1 MIIFHERINN
11 STWGNMNP
19 YRLLFFLTLLNLLNF
34 VDRQLIASFANFIV
48 PDLGLTDWQYG
59 ILTGLAFVFFYSIM
73 GLFMGTL
80 ADKYNRPRLI
90 GFGVLLWSVF
100 TALTGAAKGFIS
112 MAIPRA
118 FIGVGESILTPTSM
132 SMLSDSFPANRM
144 GFAAGV
150 YYMGVPIGVGI
161 SLLIVGFLGEPLGWR
176 NCFYIL
182 GGIGAVL
189 GIIAFFFKDRPRKH
203 LIDNPDE
210 VNLSFSEI
218 VSTLRQALTSSN
230 ALILTIAGGVL
241 YHVALGAAVFEQLWY
256 AQERGFERSEIA
268 QLTGIIGVVAGLAG
282 NLFGGLMS
290 DWWLRTFNQGRPMFL
305 FWLTLLLLP
314 LGIIYRFVEP
324 NTFIFWLGVVI
335 GYFQLGCFYGPT
347 FSTVQELV
355 PPKIRATVV
364 AFYILCLNL
373 IGLTFGSLGGGIFTD
388 LLRSFDVA
396 EPYTIML
403 VTFSLIAGLAIP
415 CYYFGG
421 KIYESDRKRLL
432 EEFNN

>member
-1 MIIFHERINN
+1 
-11 STWGNMNP
+11 MNP

-189 GIIAFFFKDRPRKH
+189 GIVAFFFKDRPRKH

-210 VNLSFSEI
+210 VNLYFSEI
-218 VSTLRQALTSSN
+218 VSTLRHALTSSN

-388 LLRSFDVA
+388 VLRSFDVS

>member
-1 MIIFHERINN
+1 
-11 STWGNMNP
+11 MNP

-189 GIIAFFFKDRPRKH
+189 GIVAFFFKDRPRKH

-324 NTFIFWLGVVI
+324 NTFIFWLGVLI

>member
-1 MIIFHERINN
+1 
-11 STWGNMNP
+11 MNP

-218 VSTLRQALTSSN
+218 VSTLRYALTSSN

-388 LLRSFDVA
+388 VLRSFDVS

-432 EEFNN
+432 EKFNN

>member
-1 MIIFHERINN
+1 
-11 STWGNMNP
+11 MNP

>member
-1 MIIFHERINN
+1 
-11 STWGNMNP
+11 MNP

-189 GIIAFFFKDRPRKH
+189 GIVAFFFKDRPRKH

-210 VNLSFSEI
+210 VNLSYSEI

-388 LLRSFDVA
+388 LLRSFDVT

-432 EEFNN
+432 EKFNN

>member
-1 MIIFHERINN
+1 
-11 STWGNMNP
+11 MNP

-189 GIIAFFFKDRPRKH
+189 GIIAFYFKDRPRKH

-210 VNLSFSEI
+210 VNLSYSEI

-324 NTFIFWLGVVI
+324 NTFIFWLGVTI

-388 LLRSFDVA
+388 LLRSFDVT

-432 EEFNN
+432 EKFNN

>member
-1 MIIFHERINN
+1 
-11 STWGNMNP
+11 MNP

-90 GFGVLLWSVF
+90 GFGVLLWSIF
-100 TALTGAAKGFIS
+100 TAFTGAAKGFIS

-241 YHVALGAAVFEQLWY
+241 YHVALGAAVFEHLWY

-388 LLRSFDVA
+388 LLRSFEVA

-421 KIYESDRKRLL
+421 KIYELDRKRLL
-432 EEFNN
+432 EKFNN

>member
-1 MIIFHERINN
+1 
-11 STWGNMNP
+11 MNP

-189 GIIAFFFKDRPRKH
+189 GIVAFFFKDRPRKH

-210 VNLSFSEI
+210 VNLSFLEI

-241 YHVALGAAVFEQLWY
+241 YHVALGAAVFEQLWF

-388 LLRSFDVA
+388 ILRSFDVI

-432 EEFNN
+432 EKFNN

>member
-1 MIIFHERINN
+1 
-11 STWGNMNP
+11 MNA

-90 GFGVLLWSVF
+90 GFGVLLWSIF

-161 SLLIVGFLGEPLGWR
+161 SLIIVGFLGEPLGCR

>member
-1 MIIFHERINN
+1 
-11 STWGNMNP
+11 MNP

-189 GIIAFFFKDRPRKH
+189 GIVAFFFKDHPRKH

-210 VNLSFSEI
+210 VNLSFLEI
-218 VSTLRQALTSSN
+218 VSTLRQALSSSN

-388 LLRSFDVA
+388 ILRSFDVI

-421 KIYESDRKRLL
+421 KFYESDRKRLL
-432 EEFNN
+432 EKFNN

>member
-1 MIIFHERINN
+1 
-11 STWGNMNP
+11 MNP

-90 GFGVLLWSVF
+90 GFGVLLWSIF

-189 GIIAFFFKDRPRKH
+189 GIVAFFFKDRPRKH

>member
-1 MIIFHERINN
+1 
-11 STWGNMNP
+11 MNP

-189 GIIAFFFKDRPRKH
+189 GIVAFFFKDRPRKY

-210 VNLSFSEI
+210 VNLSFLEI

-241 YHVALGAAVFEQLWY
+241 YHVALGAAVFEQLWF

-314 LGIIYRFVEP
+314 LGIIYRFVET

-388 LLRSFDVA
+388 ILRSFDVI

-432 EEFNN
+432 EKFNN

>member
-1 MIIFHERINN
+1 
-11 STWGNMNP
+11 
-19 YRLLFFLTLLNLLNF
+19 

-189 GIIAFFFKDRPRKH
+189 GIIAFYFKDRPRKH

-210 VNLSFSEI
+210 VNLSYSEI

-290 DWWLRTFNQGRPMFL
+290 DWWLKTFNQGRPMFL

-324 NTFIFWLGVVI
+324 NTFIFWLGVTI

-388 LLRSFDVA
+388 LLRSFDVT

-432 EEFNN
+432 EKFNN

>member
-1 MIIFHERINN
+1 
-11 STWGNMNP
+11 MNP

-189 GIIAFFFKDRPRKH
+189 GIVAFFFKDRPRKH

-403 VTFSLIAGLAIP
+403 FTFSLIAGLAIP

>member
-1 MIIFHERINN
+1 
-11 STWGNMNP
+11 MNP

-90 GFGVLLWSVF
+90 GFGVLLWSIF
-100 TALTGAAKGFIS
+100 TAFTGAAKGFIS
-112 MAIPRA
+112 MACPRA

-189 GIIAFFFKDRPRKH
+189 GIVAFFFKDRPRKH

>member
-1 MIIFHERINN
+1 
-11 STWGNMNP
+11 MNP

-189 GIIAFFFKDRPRKH
+189 GIVAFFFKDRPRKH

-210 VNLSFSEI
+210 VNLSFLEI
-218 VSTLRQALTSSN
+218 VSTLRQALSSSN

-388 LLRSFDVA
+388 ILRSFDVI

-432 EEFNN
+432 EKFNN

>member
-1 MIIFHERINN
+1 
-11 STWGNMNP
+11 MNP

-100 TALTGAAKGFIS
+100 TAFTGAAKGFIS

-189 GIIAFFFKDRPRKH
+189 GIITFFFKDRPRKH
-203 LIDNPDE
+203 LINNPDE

-218 VSTLRQALTSSN
+218 VSTLRHALTSSN

-324 NTFIFWLGVVI
+324 NTFVFWLGVVI

-388 LLRSFDVA
+388 VLRSFDVA

-403 VTFSLIAGLAIP
+403 VSFSLIAGLAIP

>member
-1 MIIFHERINN
+1 
-11 STWGNMNP
+11 MNP

-189 GIIAFFFKDRPRKH
+189 GIVAFFFKDRPRKH

-421 KIYESDRKRLL
+421 KIYESDRKRLW

>member
-1 MIIFHERINN
+1 
-11 STWGNMNP
+11 MNP

-90 GFGVLLWSVF
+90 GFGVLLWSIF

>member
-1 MIIFHERINN
+1 
-11 STWGNMNP
+11 MNP

-189 GIIAFFFKDRPRKH
+189 GIVAFFFKDRPRKH

-432 EEFNN
+432 EKFNN

>member
-1 MIIFHERINN
+1 
-11 STWGNMNP
+11 MNP

-403 VTFSLIAGLAIP
+403 VSFSLIAGLAIP

-432 EEFNN
+432 EKFNN

>member
-1 MIIFHERINN
+1 
-11 STWGNMNP
+11 MNP

-403 VTFSLIAGLAIP
+403 VSFSLIAGLAIP

>member
-1 MIIFHERINN
+1 
-11 STWGNMNP
+11 MNP

-90 GFGVLLWSVF
+90 SFGVLLWSIF

-182 GGIGAVL
+182 GGIGAIL
-189 GIIAFFFKDRPRKH
+189 GIVAFFFKDRPRKH

-210 VNLSFSEI
+210 VNLSFLEI

-314 LGIIYRFVEP
+314 LGVIYRFVEP

-388 LLRSFDVA
+388 ILRSFDVI

-432 EEFNN
+432 EKFNN

>member
-1 MIIFHERINN
+1 
-11 STWGNMNP
+11 MNP

-132 SMLSDSFPANRM
+132 SLLSDSFPANRM

-189 GIIAFFFKDRPRKH
+189 GIIAFYFKDRPRKH

-210 VNLSFSEI
+210 VNLSYSEI

-290 DWWLRTFNQGRPMFL
+290 DWWLKTFNQGRPMFL

-324 NTFIFWLGVVI
+324 NTFIFWLGVTI

-388 LLRSFDVA
+388 LLRSFDVT

-432 EEFNN
+432 EKFNN

>member
-1 MIIFHERINN
+1 
-11 STWGNMNP
+11 MNP

-189 GIIAFFFKDRPRKH
+189 GIVAFFFKDRPRKH

-403 VTFSLIAGLAIP
+403 VIFSLIAGLAIP

>member
-1 MIIFHERINN
+1 
-11 STWGNMNP
+11 MNP

-189 GIIAFFFKDRPRKH
+189 GIVAFFFKDRPRKH

-305 FWLTLLLLP
+305 FWLTMLLLP

-388 LLRSFDVA
+388 VLRSFDVS

>member
-1 MIIFHERINN
+1 
-11 STWGNMNP
+11 MNP

-189 GIIAFFFKDRPRKH
+189 GIIAFYFKDRPRKH

-210 VNLSFSEI
+210 VNLSYSEI

-290 DWWLRTFNQGRPMFL
+290 DWWLKTFNQGRPMFL

-324 NTFIFWLGVVI
+324 NTFIFWLGVTI

-432 EEFNN
+432 EKFNN

>member
-1 MIIFHERINN
+1 
-11 STWGNMNP
+11 
-19 YRLLFFLTLLNLLNF
+19 
-34 VDRQLIASFANFIV
+34 
-48 PDLGLTDWQYG
+48 
-59 ILTGLAFVFFYSIM
+59 
-73 GLFMGTL
+73 MGTL

-189 GIIAFFFKDRPRKH
+189 GIIAFYFKDRPRKH

-210 VNLSFSEI
+210 VNLSYSEI

-290 DWWLRTFNQGRPMFL
+290 DWWLKTFNQGRPMFL

-324 NTFIFWLGVVI
+324 NTFIFWLGVTI

-388 LLRSFDVA
+388 LLRSFDVT

-432 EEFNN
+432 EKFNN

>member
-1 MIIFHERINN
+1 
-11 STWGNMNP
+11 MNP

-100 TALTGAAKGFIS
+100 TAFTGAAKGFIS

-203 LIDNPDE
+203 LIDNPGE

>member
-1 MIIFHERINN
+1 
-11 STWGNMNP
+11 MNP

-176 NCFYIL
+176 NCFYIW

-189 GIIAFFFKDRPRKH
+189 GIVAFFFKDRPRKH

-210 VNLSFSEI
+210 VNLSYSEI

>member
-1 MIIFHERINN
+1 
-11 STWGNMNP
+11 MNP

-210 VNLSFSEI
+210 VNLSYSEI
-218 VSTLRQALTSSN
+218 VSTLKQALTSSN

-305 FWLTLLLLP
+305 FWLTMLLLP

-403 VTFSLIAGLAIP
+403 VSFSLIAGLAIP

>member
-1 MIIFHERINN
+1 
-11 STWGNMNP
+11 MNP

-189 GIIAFFFKDRPRKH
+189 GIVAFFFKDRPRKH

-415 CYYFGG
+415 SYYFGG

>member
-1 MIIFHERINN
+1 
-11 STWGNMNP
+11 MNP

-48 PDLGLTDWQYG
+48 PDLGLADWQYG

-182 GGIGAVL
+182 GGIGAIL
-189 GIIAFFFKDRPRKH
+189 GIVAFFFKDRPRKH

-210 VNLSFSEI
+210 VNLSFLEI

-388 LLRSFDVA
+388 ILRSLDVI

-421 KIYESDRKRLL
+421 KIYDSDRKRLL
-432 EEFNN
+432 EKFNN

>member
-1 MIIFHERINN
+1 
-11 STWGNMNP
+11 MNP

-189 GIIAFFFKDRPRKH
+189 GIVAFFFKDRPRKH

-241 YHVALGAAVFEQLWY
+241 YHVALGAAVFEHLWY

-355 PPKIRATVV
+355 PLKIRATVV

>member
-1 MIIFHERINN
+1 
-11 STWGNMNP
+11 MNP

-189 GIIAFFFKDRPRKH
+189 GIVAFFFKDRPRKH

-403 VTFSLIAGLAIP
+403 VSFSLIAGLAIP

>member
-1 MIIFHERINN
+1 
-11 STWGNMNP
+11 MNP

-189 GIIAFFFKDRPRKH
+189 GIVAFFFKDRPRKH

-210 VNLSFSEI
+210 VNLSFLEI

-314 LGIIYRFVEP
+314 LGIIYRFVET

-388 LLRSFDVA
+388 ILRSFDVI

-432 EEFNN
+432 EKFNN

>member
-1 MIIFHERINN
+1 
-11 STWGNMNP
+11 MNP
-19 YRLLFFLTLLNLLNF
+19 YRVLFFLTLLNLLNF

-189 GIIAFFFKDRPRKH
+189 GIVAFFFKDRPRKH

>member
-1 MIIFHERINN
+1 
-11 STWGNMNP
+11 MNP

-189 GIIAFFFKDRPRKH
+189 GIVAFFFKDRPRKH

-210 VNLSFSEI
+210 VNLSFLEI

-241 YHVALGAAVFEQLWY
+241 YHVALGAAVFEQLWF

-314 LGIIYRFVEP
+314 LGIIYRFVET

-388 LLRSFDVA
+388 ILRSFDVI

-432 EEFNN
+432 EKFNN